1 MAPPPLQLTYE
12 TGRDYGF
19 EKKIHGLLYANQR
32 RDLGERLRRPPPLH
46 SKSTALRAAAAPPLG
61 GSTARS
67 WRSRRRPGRFGRGRA
82 GARGRRAPVV
92 DASRGSSPRAAT
104 RVGRELATRSA
115 SRS

>member
-46 SKSTALRAAAAPPLG
+46 SKSTGALRRNGSLG
-61 GSTARS
+61 MRTAST
-67 WRSRRRPGRFGRGRA
+67 
-82 GARGRRAPVV
+82 
-92 DASRGSSPRAAT
+92 
-104 RVGRELATRSA
+104 
-115 SRS
+115 